1 MNSALLEAIRAQG
14 QRIVAEGIIRYE
26 KKYVKFRSDASK
38 RSFERV
44 SLDLF
49 VSIIERIENGDTL
62 AITPL
67 KQKMLEA
74 LFEVDFDTELSRL
87 VFEEISGALFDFIA
101 SQPNYDPSL
110 VRTLGSYQELL
121 SDSIG
126 NYNFFSSSS
135 ALDIIQKPEEYQ
147 YCVSE
152 FAFVPKQ
159 IDRSNNKIYTLF
171 HKERYWEE
179 FSKLTDANSY
189 SPLKYNQIANEIGAE
204 KQRIPLDYQDMVIYN
219 GQLYKLNPQVT
230 SPARNQFIQT
240 DWIEYKSRVFDAS
253 KSFKK
258 VFSEN
263 IQNYYTGFME
273 NGFDINEVISDS
285 NISEY
290 AKSEVSDVELL
301 VSTFGGEGRAIFE
314 SVRQLKIASDYFGG
328 HEGSVLG
335 GVEYVVQFSEYLLAM
350 AFGRDTGTVFEIL
363 DSKSTFGQFDLLF
376 GARITENKIPGLN
389 FLSNFGKLKSFA
401 HTQAIA
407 TLPAENSTKAF
418 YNAVQTQFNDGIQDT
433 YLSNVVPNSY
443 NAQPKVDLLLYS
455 IEALF
460 NRCLGVGDS
469 LKAISNSLDS
479 RGRLVAYEGLGSVQ
493 TQINELQRVFPPTL
507 YIYDTESKIPAG
519 LTGCVKYILDSYSRL
534 SKAFIYTK
542 LPGKSLDFIL
552 KWLGVI
558 SNRVESVS
566 SYLVKLGIG
575 TSNFIPNISINS
587 YEPNNPSVIQYL
599 SSLGFRDSEINQFL
613 TVDSF
618 PALVSK
624 FAPLSDSDDIKSFFK
639 AYELAQ
645 LIYEFGGQEGVNAYL
660 SFLYSKSDV
669 DSLINVLSV
678 AQKDKSKVTYLQ
690 TSKYPKLVGLL
701 IGLTYAIDPAQLI
714 KFNKILGKNN
724 LTLLESIQFL
734 LQSGQENILKAP
746 EDINLLEP
754 IVEQLT
760 QGKYQDVFSSHDIDY
775 HQANSTIP
783 IALKQWTE
791 VINENLGGV
800 CSASSI
806 HHLYD
811 KSVGLTPKELISILN
826 PVSSSTSFAQM
837 IDGFNG
843 GLFTRFVK
851 YASLTGLAMKL
862 GYYKNS
868 PQLSNFESKYLENFY
883 TLPTLLENLNRV
895 KETLTLIE
903 LVFESSLDYDL
914 DSPPS
919 GTVDPLIFSQN
930 KPVEIIAKIIKNSTL
945 SDEQS
950 SDSKDIAADAPI
962 VESPGIGN
970 SRLPNRVPVGNSI
983 TPEQFNVL
991 FNSAETVNYSS
1002 PASFSGVAPNLIGS
1016 FIKFSE
1022 PNKLTNIIDHTDE
1035 TKATRASRAEKKTYA
1050 PATSFEDP
1058 QVLGRSK
1065 TSVKYSVP
1073 EIYNE
1078 LNSSKELAN
1087 QALGAS
1093 FLRDREPDLLYT
1105 LGDLVK
1111 PFDRVTSCKK
1121 FGGKNCDTLYT
1132 DSQELCVGPLN
1143 KSLYP
1148 ETYSPGLTSSIP
1160 GSSPSAVY
1168 VDRPLGTFAEYK
1180 PAKTLLPTSS
1190 ANNPPSYYDII
1201 NSNASSASTQE
1212 SGGELMPLSSSNI
1225 AAIGRGG
1232 EPILS
1237 NVFAKPI
1244 VPDTG
1249 GYSLSE
1255 FGNSEFGLL
1264 EFIRADFEKS
1274 TEFGCATFESP
1285 FHYQKCMNLMKCKKF
1300 STSYD
1305 GKYYLPFCPKALS
1318 GGRFK

>member
-26 KKYVKFRSDASK
+26 KKYVRFPSDASK

-49 VSIIERIENGDTL
+49 ISIIERIENDESLT
-62 AITPL
+62 ITPL

-74 LFEVDFDTELSRL
+74 LFEVDFNTELSRL
-87 VFEEISGALFDFIA
+87 VFEEISGALSDFIA
-101 SQPNYDPSL
+101 AQPNYDPSL
-110 VRTLGSYQELL
+110 VRLLSSYQELL

-147 YCVSE
+147 YCVAE

-171 HKERYWEE
+171 PKERYWEE

-189 SPLKYNQIANEIGAE
+189 SPLRYNQIANEIGAE
-204 KQRIPLDYQDMVIYN
+204 KQRIPLDYQDMVIYEDK
-219 GQLYKLNPQVT
+219 LYKLNPQVS
-230 SPARNQFIQT
+230 SPARNQFIPS
-240 DWIEYKSRVFDAS
+240 DWIEYKSRVFDSS

-258 VFSEN
+258 VFNSN
-263 IQNYYTGFME
+263 IQNYYTGFLE
-273 NGFDINEVISDS
+273 NGFDINEAISDS
-285 NISEY
+285 SISEY
-290 AKSEVSDVELL
+290 AKSNVSNIDLL
-301 VSTFGGEGRAIFE
+301 VSTFGGEGRAIFD
-314 SVRQLKIASDYFGG
+314 SIQQLKVASDYFGG
-328 HEGSVLG
+328 HESSVLG
-335 GVEYVVQFSEYLLAM
+335 GIEYIVQFSEYLLAM

-376 GARITENKIPGLN
+376 AAKTTEGKIPGLN
-389 FLSNFGKLKSFA
+389 FLSNFGKLRSFA
-401 HTQAIA
+401 HAQILGIA
-407 TLPAENSTKAF
+407 PSETATKVF
-418 YNAVQTQFNDGIQDT
+418 YNPVQTQFDDGIQDT

-443 NAQPKVDLLLYS
+443 NEQPKIDLLLYS

-469 LKAISNSLDS
+469 LRAISNSLDS
-479 RGRLVAYEGLGSVQ
+479 RGRLLSYEGLGSVQ

-519 LTGCVKYILDSYSRL
+519 LTGCVKYVLDSYSRL
-534 SKAFIYTK
+534 SKTFIYTK

-558 SNRVESVS
+558 SNRVESVI

-575 TSNFIPNISINS
+575 SSNFIPNISINS
-587 YEPNNPSVIQYL
+587 YEPNNSSVIQYL
-599 SSLGFRDSEINQFL
+599 SSLGFRDSEINQLL
-613 TVDSF
+613 TADSF
-618 PALVSK
+618 PSLISK

-645 LIYEFGGQEGVNAYL
+645 LIYEFGGQAGINAYL

-678 AQKDKSKVTYLQ
+678 AQKDKSKVTYIQ

-734 LQSGQENILKAP
+734 LQSGQQNILKAP
-746 EDINLLEP
+746 EDVEILGP
-754 IVEQLT
+754 IVEQLIG
-760 QGKYQDVFSSHDIDY
+760 GKYQDVFSSRDIDY
-775 HQANSTIP
+775 SQANSAVP

-791 VINENLGGV
+791 IINENLGGV
-800 CSASSI
+800 GSTSTI

-826 PVSSSTSFAQM
+826 PTSSSTSFAQM

-843 GLFTRFVK
+843 GTFTRLVK

-895 KETLTLIE
+895 KETLSLIE

-914 DSPPS
+914 DSPPAA
-919 GTVDPLIFSQN
+919 TVDPLIFSQN
-930 KPVEIIAKIIKNSTL
+930 KPVETVATIIKNSVL

-950 SDSKDIAADAPI
+950 SDAINIAADAPI

-970 SRLPNRVPVGNSI
+970 SRLPNRVPIRNSI
-983 TPEQFNVL
+983 TPEQFNAL
-991 FNSAETVNYSS
+991 FNTQETASYTQQMGLSGISS
-1002 PASFSGVAPNLIGS
+1002 SLIGK

-1022 PNKLTNIIDHTDE
+1022 PNKLTNIIDQVDE
-1035 TKATRASRAEKKTYA
+1035 TQAIRTSQAEEKAYA
-1050 PATSFEDP
+1050 PVTAFEDP
-1058 QVLGRSK
+1058 APLGRSK
-1065 TSVKYSVP
+1065 NPIKYSVP
-1073 EIYNE
+1073 EVYNE
-1078 LNSSKELAN
+1078 LNSSKELTS
-1087 QALGAS
+1087 QALGAN
-1093 FLRDREPDLLYT
+1093 FLRDKEPDILYT

-1121 FGGKNCDTLYT
+1121 FGGKSCDTLYS

-1148 ETYSPGLTSSIP
+1148 ETYSASSDPASTPSVP
-1160 GSSPSAVY
+1160 GSSPSAVQI
-1168 VDRPLGTFAEYK
+1168 DRPLGTFAEYK
-1180 PAKTLLPTSS
+1180 PTDTLLPTSS
-1190 ANNPPSYYDII
+1190 GENPPSYYDVLG
-1201 NSNASSASTQE
+1201 SDVVAV
-1212 SGGELMPLSSSNI
+1212 
-1225 AAIGRGG
+1225 GRNG
-1232 EPILS
+1232 EPILAS
-1237 NVFAKPI
+1237 IFSEPV
-1244 VPDTG
+1244 VPDSG
-1249 GYSLSE
+1249 GYSVSE
-1255 FGNSEFGLL
+1255 LGNSEFGLS
-1264 EFIRADFEKS
+1264 EFIRANFEKS

-1300 STSYD
+1300 SSSYE
-1305 GKYYLPFCPKALS
+1305 GRYYLPFCPKTLS
-1318 GGRFK
+1318 GGRLK